1 MKVKNKVKEL
11 LVLNSKFSN
20 KENFVPIILF
30 LTYFKRFPFGV
41 VGGCH
46 NTLKDVDVTELM
58 VGRPKPVGF
67 GCLVC
72 NLVTSLA
79 PHPTSLQANSL
90 SSYIV
95 CGFKF
100 SIKKLVCVGPME
112 MFLVSSVTLLAS
124 VIWIKY
130 CLISPFG
137 SLGCVIITVADV
149 LITVDAFTVNEM
161 TPIGWE
167 LSVVTADHE
176 LSVLPTPL

>member
-1 MKVKNKVKEL
+1 MKVKKQ
-11 LVLNSKFSN
+11 SKRTCGI
-20 KENFVPIILF
+20 VAIILF
-30 LTYFKRFPFGV
+30 STYFKRFPFGV

-72 NLVTSLA
+72 NSVTSLA
-79 PHPTSLQANSL
+79 PHPTSLQANNL

-112 MFLVSSVTLLAS
+112 MFLAVSSVMLLTS
-124 VIWIKY
+124 VI
-130 CLISPFG
+130 
-137 SLGCVIITVADV
+137 
-149 LITVDAFTVNEM
+149 
-161 TPIGWE
+161 
-167 LSVVTADHE
+167 
-176 LSVLPTPL
+176 